1 MNILQ
6 AHTVRDIKAARALF
20 REYEQFL
27 DVDLCFQDFAQEL
40 ATLPGRYAPPRGRL
54 LLAWEGE
61 QVAGVV
67 ALRSLEEE
75 GACEMKRLFVRP
87 AYRGQ
92 GLGRLLA
99 LQIIDEACAL
109 GYAVMRLDTLDTL
122 DRAMRIYAALGFE
135 RCAPYYENPLPGVVY
150 WERVLLNPAAATLA
164 GGLDRLPP
172 GPDGTSIQLIHR
184 ET

>member
-6 AHTVRDIKAARALF
+6 AHTVRDIEAARALF

-27 DVDLCFQDFAQEL
+27 NVDLCFQDFAQEL

-54 LLAWEGE
+54 LLALEGT
-61 QVAGVV
+61 QAAGCI
-67 ALRSLEEE
+67 AFRSLDD
-75 GACEMKRLFVRP
+75 GVCEMKRLFVRP

-99 LQIIDEACAL
+99 LQAVNEASAL

-122 DRAMRIYAALGFE
+122 DRAMHLYTALGFE

-150 WERVLLNPAAATLA
+150 WERVLLNP
-164 GGLDRLPP
+164 RPP
-172 GPDGTSIQLIHR
+172 CVHGVV
-184 ET
+184 

>member
-1 MNILQ
+1 MN
-6 AHTVRDIKAARALF
+6 
-20 REYEQFL
+20 
-27 DVDLCFQDFAQEL
+27 
-40 ATLPGRYAPPRGRL
+40 
-54 LLAWEGE
+54 
-61 QVAGVV
+61 
-67 ALRSLEEE
+67 
-75 GACEMKRLFVRP
+75 
-87 AYRGQ
+87 
-92 GLGRLLA
+92 
-99 LQIIDEACAL
+99 EASAL

-122 DRAMRIYAALGFE
+122 DRAMHLYTALGFE

>member
-1 MNILQ
+1 MNLVP
-6 AHTVRDIKAARALF
+6 ARTGDDIETARALF
-20 REYEQFL
+20 RDYQRFL
-27 DVDLCFQDFAQEL
+27 GVDLDFQGFAEEL
-40 ATLPGRYAPPRGRL
+40 VTLPGRYAPPRGRL
-54 LLAWEGE
+54 LLARDGAHA
-61 QVAGVV
+61 AGCV
-67 ALRSLEEE
+67 ALRPLEEE
-75 GACEMKRLFVRP
+75 GVCEMKRLFVRP
-87 AYRGQ
+87 AYRGR

-99 LQIIDEACAL
+99 ARMVSEATAL
-109 GYAVMRLDTLDTL
+109 GYALMRLDTLDTL